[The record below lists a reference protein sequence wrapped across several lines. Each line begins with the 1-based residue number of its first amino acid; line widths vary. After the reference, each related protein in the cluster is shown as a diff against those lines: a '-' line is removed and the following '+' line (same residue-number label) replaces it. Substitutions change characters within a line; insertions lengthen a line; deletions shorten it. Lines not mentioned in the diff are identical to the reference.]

1 MLAAFLLI
9 PMTLCA
15 GGAVDLL
22 RHEQIRVALQDSLDR
37 GVLAAAALNQPNSAR
52 STIEGYLKTVS
63 FGTPIALTVTE
74 DRQINSRRVAAT
86 AMVAYPTTFLGLAG
100 IRTLTVPAK
109 ASAQETRQNVE
120 MSLVLDISGSMY
132 DNQGMVQLK
141 PAAKNFVDAVLK
153 EDTRAVTSVSIV
165 PFAGQV
171 NLGEGVFDYLASQKN
186 QPQNWKYD
194 RRHRLSSCFEMLDTD
209 FGSAGMPFWP
219 DRDQVPH
226 FTFYNLNSTGKKPW
240 WCPTDDASIS
250 YLSNDPVYLKK
261 RIDALQP
268 FDGTGTA
275 YAMKWAQL
283 LLDPAM
289 QSTVTA
295 IANRKLAPVPTSFV
309 GRPAAFND
317 PDTLKFLVLMTDG
330 QIAFQPRPKDDSIDV
345 LTDRSVNGI
354 HKEIFS
360 GRVEDQYKRVCD
372 YSKSKGITIFTIAFK
387 ISDNNVAKK
396 LAACASNPSF
406 AYRVDGLDIAKAFQS
421 IASAIQKLK
430 LIG

>member
-1 MLAAFLLI
+1 MLAAVLLV

-22 RHEQIRVALQDSLDR
+22 RHEKIRGELQDSLDR
-37 GVLAAAALNQPNSAR
+37 GVLAAAALNQPNAAR
-52 STIEGYLKTVS
+52 ATVEGYLKGVGQGAT
-63 FGTPIALTVTE
+63 IALTVTE
-74 DRQINSRRVAAT
+74 DRQLNSRKVTASASVAFPT
-86 AMVAYPTTFLGLAG
+86 AFLGLAG
-100 IRTLTVPAK
+100 LSTLTVPAE

-132 DNQGMVQLK
+132 DNKGMVQLK
-141 PAAKNFVDAVLK
+141 PAAKAFIDAVLK
-153 EDTRAVTSVSIV
+153 EDTRPVTSVSII

-171 NLGEGVFDYLASQKN
+171 SLGEGVFDYLASLKSV
-186 QPQNWKYD
+186 PANWKYT

-209 FGSAGMPFWP
+209 FGAAGMPALP

-226 FTFYNLNSTGKKPW
+226 FTFYNLTSPGKKPW

-289 QSTVTA
+289 RPAVSA
-295 IANRKLAPVPTSFV
+295 ISSQKLAPVPAAFV
-309 GRPAAFND
+309 GRPSAFGD
-317 PDTLKFLVLMTDG
+317 PSTMKFLVLMTDG
-330 QIAFQPRPKDDSIDV
+330 QIAFQPRPKDATVNV

-360 GRVEDQYKRVCD
+360 GKVEDQYKRVCD

-406 AYRVDGLDIAKAFQS
+406 AYRVDGLDIAKAFES